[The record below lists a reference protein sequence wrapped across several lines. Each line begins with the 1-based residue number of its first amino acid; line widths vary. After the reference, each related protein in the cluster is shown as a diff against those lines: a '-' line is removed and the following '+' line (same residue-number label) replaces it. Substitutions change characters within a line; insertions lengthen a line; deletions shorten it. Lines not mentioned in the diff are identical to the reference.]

1 MSKISVVTVC
11 YNAETS
17 IEETIKSVLAQTYTD
32 IEYIVID
39 GASTDNTMG
48 VINRFSHCNYLRIV
62 SEPDNGL
69 YNAMNKAIRMAQ
81 GDYIIFLNSGDVFC
95 DKGVLLDIAP
105 YLSTDIVYGNVRRK
119 KYNGDVIEKY
129 PGKRRVL
136 WLLLQGKMVSHQVI
150 FTRTEIMRKYGFDE
164 SYTITADFDFLTRA
178 VRDRCSLQYV
188 DRDVS
193 VMENRWGISAQKEN
207 IDIMRAEDD
216 RSLKTNFPFLYSLII
231 LPKMIVRLIMRIIIP
246 E

>member
-69 YNAMNKAIRMAQ
+69 YNAMNKAIRMAK

>member
-11 YNAETS
+11 YNAEAS
-17 IEETIKSVLAQTYTD
+17 IEETMKSVFSQTYSD

-39 GASTDNTMG
+39 GASTDNTLG
-48 VINRFSHCNYLRIV
+48 VINRFSDYSFLKIV
-62 SEPDNGL
+62 SEPDSGL
-69 YNAMNKAIRMAQ
+69 YNAMNKAIRLAQ
-81 GDYIIFLNSGDVFC
+81 GEYIIFLNSGDVFC
-95 DKGVLLDIAP
+95 DKDVLINIAP
-105 YLSTDIVYGNVRRK
+105 HLSADIVYGNVCRK
-119 KYNGDVIEKY
+119 THCGNVIEKY

-150 FTRTEIMRKYGFDE
+150 FTRTEIMQKYGFDE

-178 VRDRCSLQYV
+178 VRDGCSLKYV

-193 VMENRWGISAQKEN
+193 IMENRWGISAQKEN
-207 IDIMRAEDD
+207 IEIMRAEDD
-216 RSLKTNFPFLYSLII
+216 RSLKMNFPFLYYLVIV
-231 LPKMIVRLIMRIIIP
+231 PKMIVRKIKRVRIP

>member
-69 YNAMNKAIRMAQ
+69 YNAMNKAIRMAK
-81 GDYIIFLNSGDVFC
+81 GDYIIFLNS
-95 DKGVLLDIAP
+95 
-105 YLSTDIVYGNVRRK
+105 
-119 KYNGDVIEKY
+119 
-129 PGKRRVL
+129 
-136 WLLLQGKMVSHQVI
+136 
-150 FTRTEIMRKYGFDE
+150 
-164 SYTITADFDFLTRA
+164 
-178 VRDRCSLQYV
+178 
-188 DRDVS
+188 
-193 VMENRWGISAQKEN
+193 
-207 IDIMRAEDD
+207 
-216 RSLKTNFPFLYSLII
+216 
-231 LPKMIVRLIMRIIIP
+231 
-246 E
+246 

>member
-62 SEPDNGL
+62 SEPDSGL

>member
-11 YNAETS
+11 YNAEES
-17 IEETIKSVLAQTYTD
+17 IEETMKSVFSQTYSD

-39 GASTDNTMG
+39 GASTDNTLG
-48 VINRFSHCNYLRIV
+48 VINRFSDYSFLKIV
-62 SEPDNGL
+62 SEPDSGL